1 MSSSSSEAVVQMGK
15 LVVHIA
21 ENGRSYKLDCDEC
34 TLVEAVQKFLES
46 VCGIPFNDQLLLCL
60 DLKLEPQRPLS
71 AYKLPSDE
79 QEVFL
84 FNKARMRS
92 NSPHPA
98 PEQVEIV
105 GIPDPPLPSSSNS
118 PHPLDDASDPALK
131 ALPSYE
137 RQFRF
142 HFHYGRAIYSRTLA
156 KIEMCERLF
165 QEQKVQERAL
175 EIAGGNLDHFY
186 KMIHQNYADF
196 MKCYSQQHRSHTNL
210 LLNFGRDKEKLRS
223 IRILPSL
230 QTANRKCLLDFVKEE
245 NLQKIWE
252 DCGISHRQFENKVS
266 EFKLEFADLKRNTEH
281 LFSGK
286 ASFLIKDLETSIKD
300 HQRFINELK
309 SIMEA
314 LSKDVNTVKKLVDD
328 CLSGQMSSSL
338 RPHDA
343 VSALGPMYDSHEKD
357 YLPKMQACESAI
369 SNLLN
374 FCREKKNEMN
384 MLVHSYMQKIA
395 YIQYTIKD
403 VRYKFSVF
411 QEALKRQ
418 NDQFEQLKVVRGIG
432 PAYRA
437 CLAEVVRRKAAM
449 KIYMGKAGQLAEKLA
464 TERGAEVRRRE
475 EFFKEHGA
483 YIPRDILTSMGLHDM
498 PNPCDV
504 NVIPFDCN
512 LLDID
517 ISDLDRYAPES
528 LLGFSSKSEK
538 RGTLR
543 SSSCMSDDGP
553 EAAEVEGSVDL
564 PAKYDFQE
572 LVEGSELV
580 EISGTSKMEVENAKL
595 KAELASKIALICSM
609 SAEFEYESLDD
620 RKLDSILQNVAE
632 KTSEALRLKDV
643 YEKHLQSMLKGKQ
656 MQCESYEKRIH
667 ELELRLSDQYV
678 QGCKLSVDQKS
689 HDNKSEVSGV
699 GEIHMHHAMDAV
711 SCASSSKSG
720 ILAEHVKAQEGL
732 DDNMTDSSGMLNP
745 QLDSSMLD
753 LNRDK
758 GHLCGKEK
766 KLTPLSDGG
775 TALATSNMA
784 VSASQKA
791 DVLSCETANL
801 PGLDAKVSDSL
812 VLELQK
818 ALAEKSS
825 QLDNAE
831 AKIEALIDEVSEL
844 GRELEINRKL
854 LDESQMNC
862 AHLENCLHEARE
874 EAQTHLCAADRRAS
888 EYSALRVSAVKMH
901 GLFERL
907 RSCVSSSGVAAFSDS
922 LRALAQSLASSANEN
937 DDDSAA
943 EFCEC
948 VRILADKV
956 AILSR
961 QRAELLDRYSKAEA
975 TSEQLKKELEEKKEL
990 VNTLY
995 LKHQLEKQANKEKIS
1010 YSRLEV
1016 HEIAAFVLNSSG
1028 HYEAINRSCPYYYLS
1043 AESVALFADHLPTRP
1058 SYIVGQVVHI
1068 EHQIVKSPPSTSDQ
1082 DHVDILTSESGT
1094 SQLTLNPGS
1103 TSNPYGLP
1111 VGREYFVVTVAM
1123 LPDTTVHSPP
1133 S

>member
-1 MSSSSSEAVVQMGK
+1 
-15 LVVHIA
+15 
-21 ENGRSYKLDCDEC
+21 
-34 TLVEAVQKFLES
+34 
-46 VCGIPFNDQLLLCL
+46 
-60 DLKLEPQRPLS
+60 
-71 AYKLPSDE
+71 
-79 QEVFL
+79 
-84 FNKARMRS
+84 
-92 NSPHPA
+92 
-98 PEQVEIV
+98 
-105 GIPDPPLPSSSNS
+105 
-118 PHPLDDASDPALK
+118 
-131 ALPSYE
+131 
-137 RQFRF
+137 
-142 HFHYGRAIYSRTLA
+142 
-156 KIEMCERLF
+156 
-165 QEQKVQERAL
+165 
-175 EIAGGNLDHFY
+175 
-186 KMIHQNYADF
+186 
-196 MKCYSQQHRSHTNL
+196 
-210 LLNFGRDKEKLRS
+210 
-223 IRILPSL
+223 
-230 QTANRKCLLDFVKEE
+230 
-245 NLQKIWE
+245 
-252 DCGISHRQFENKVS
+252 
-266 EFKLEFADLKRNTEH
+266 
-281 LFSGK
+281 
-286 ASFLIKDLETSIKD
+286 
-300 HQRFINELK
+300 
-309 SIMEA
+309 
-314 LSKDVNTVKKLVDD
+314 
-328 CLSGQMSSSL
+328 MSSSL

-374 FCREKKNEMN
+374 FCTEKKNEMN
-384 MLVHSYMQKIA
+384 MFVHNYMQKIA
-395 YIQYTIKD
+395 YIQYSIKD
-403 VRYKFSVF
+403 VRYKFSS

-449 KIYMGKAGQLAEKLA
+449 KIYLGKAGQLAEKLA

-475 EFFKEHGA
+475 EFFKEHGT
-483 YIPRDILTSMGLHDM
+483 YIPRDILTSMGLYDM

-512 LLDID
+512 LVDID
-517 ISDLDRYAPES
+517 ISDLERYAPES
-528 LLGFSSKSEK
+528 LLGLSSKSEK
-538 RGTLR
+538 RRSLR
-543 SSSCMSDDGP
+543 SSSRMSDDGS
-553 EAAEVEGSVDL
+553 EAAEVEGSMDF
-564 PAKYDFQE
+564 PAKDDFQE

-609 SAEFEYESLDD
+609 SAEFDYESLDD
-620 RKLDSILQNVAE
+620 TKLDSIVQNVAE
-632 KTSEALRLKDV
+632 KTSEALHLKDV
-643 YEKHLQSMLKGKQ
+643 YEKHLQSMLKEKQ
-656 MQCESYEKRIH
+656 MQCESYEKRIQ
-667 ELELRLSDQYV
+667 ELEL
-678 QGCKLSVDQKS
+678 S
-689 HDNKSEVSGV
+689 HDNKSEVSEV

-720 ILAEHVKAQEGL
+720 ILPEHVKAQEGL

-745 QLDSSMLD
+745 QMDSSMLD

-758 GHLCGKEK
+758 GHICGKEK
-766 KLTPLSDGG
+766 KQILSSDGG

-784 VSASQKA
+784 VSVSQKA
-791 DVLSCETANL
+791 DVLSCETAVL

-812 VLELQK
+812 ELELQQ

-831 AKIEALIDEVSEL
+831 AKIQALIDEVSEL

-943 EFCEC
+943 EFCEF

-1010 YSRLEV
+1010 YGRLEV

-1028 HYEAINRSCPYYYLS
+1028 HYEAINRNCPYYYLS

-1068 EHQIVKSPPSTSDQ
+1068 EHQITKSPSDQ
-1082 DHVDILTSESGT
+1082 DHVDILTSETGT

-1111 VGREYFVVTVAM
+1111 IGREYFVVTVAM